1 MKLVDS
7 RPAGQA
13 WNWDKT
19 SVAYRVPAQILSSGF
34 LSASLQSQS
43 CSQSDHCERGG
54 LLAFRVASL
63 CIPTLMTI
71 GFIIDNRSSHH
82 TAY

>member
-7 RPAGQA
+7 RPAGHV
-13 WNWDKT
+13 WNWDET
-19 SVAYRVPAQILSSGF
+19 NVAHRVLAQILSSGF
-34 LSASLQSQS
+34 LSTSLQSQS

-63 CIPTLMTI
+63 CVPTLMTI
-71 GFIIDNRSSHH
+71 GFIIDNRSSRH